1 MGRLPTTRPLVRK
14 GSSLRRNARVIET
27 FLRADRIVQQSMLDS
42 ATKSFI
48 QTWVDLVTD
57 ILKGKVTITQSQY
70 ERLRYFDK
78 DIRKFQ
84 SSKTPLYVKKRLLKN
99 QKGGFLGLL
108 ASIAAPLISSLLG
121 GILPKK

>member
-14 GSSLRRNARVIET
+14 GSSLWRNARVIET

-108 ASIAAPLISSLLG
+108 ASIAGPLVSSLLG